1 MFETMVV
8 VRRYG
13 DGTFPVDVV
22 VEFADGHRELRPWD
36 GRAQWTTLRF
46 EHPARAISAVVD
58 PERVLMLDINY
69 TNNSWTSSPRATTA
83 ATKWTLAWIVW
94 LQDLLLTSAFI
105 V

>member
-13 DGTFPVDVV
+13 DGIFPVDVV
-22 VEFADGHRELRPWD
+22 VEFADGRRELRPWD
-36 GRAQWTTLRF
+36 GRAQWTTFKF
-46 EHPARAISAVVD
+46 EHSARAISAVVD

>member
-13 DGTFPVDVV
+13 EGTFPVDVV

-36 GRAQWTTLRF
+36 GRAQWTTFKF
-46 EHPARAISAVVD
+46 EHSARAISAVVD

-69 TNNSWTSSPRATTA
+69 TNNSWTSSPRAPTA